1 MHREKFS
8 SRLGFILISAGCAVG
23 LGNVWRFPYITGQ
36 YGGAAFVIIYLI
48 FLVLMGLPIMTMEFS
63 VGRASQRSAAKSFE
77 VLEPKGT
84 KWHWIKIIPFIG
96 NYMLMMFYTTVGG
109 WMFAYFFK
117 MANGELANLDAA
129 GVNNAFNA
137 FLADPFQQILW
148 MVAVVILG
156 FLICSRG
163 LKNGVEKVSKYM
175 MAALFVIMIVL
186 AVHSFFLSGAKEG
199 LSFYLI
205 PDFQRALETYSLQT
219 IIFEALGQAFF
230 TLSLGIGALA
240 IFGSYI
246 EKDHSLVSES
256 LNVVILDTF
265 VAFVSGLIIFP
276 ACFTYNI
283 DAGSGPGLVFVT
295 LPTTFNAMPG
305 GQIWGALFFL
315 FLAFAAF
322 TTVIAVFENLVAFGM
337 DYGWSR
343 RKSVIVNFIGVLILS
358 LPCALG
364 FNVLSGIQ
372 PLGLGTTIQ
381 DLEDFIVSNNLL
393 PLGSLMYLLFCTS
406 RYGWGWKGYYE
417 EVNSGKG
424 LKLPAITR
432 FYISYILPLIVLFI
446 LFEGYLAKFSLPWS
460 LVIPC
465 CFIAYAGYILL
476 QSYLVERKRLKQQA
490 PTTK

>member
-1 MHREKFS
+1 MNSREKFS
-8 SRLGFILISAGCAVG
+8 SRIGFLLICAGCAVG

-36 YGGAAFVIIYLI
+36 YGGAAFVLIYLI
-48 FLVLMGLPIMTMEFS
+48 FLVLLGLPIMTMEFS
-63 VGRASQRSAAKSFE
+63 VGRASQRSAARSFE
-77 VLEPKGT
+77 VLEPEGT
-84 KWHWIKIIPFIG
+84 KWHFIKFIPLIG

-109 WMFAYFFK
+109 WMIAYFFK
-117 MANGELANLDAA
+117 VGTGELSNLDAK
-129 GVNNAFNA
+129 GVKSAYDA

-148 MVAVVILG
+148 MLAVTMIG

-175 MAALFVIMIVL
+175 MSALFVIMIIL
-186 AVHSFFLSGAKEG
+186 AVHSFTLSGAGEG

-205 PDFQRALETYSLQT
+205 PDFSRALEKYSLGT

-256 LNVVILDTF
+256 LNVVILDTL

-276 ACFTYNI
+276 ACFTFDI
-283 DAGSGPGLVFVT
+283 DAGSGPGLIFVT
-295 LPTTFNAMPG
+295 LPTTFNSMTG
-305 GQIWGALFFL
+305 GQIWGSLFFA
-315 FLAFAAF
+315 FLAFAAL
-322 TTVIAVFENLVAFGM
+322 TTIIAVFENIVAFAM

-343 RKSVIVNFIGVLILS
+343 RQSVIINFFAVILLS

-364 FNVLSGIQ
+364 YNVFSSIQ
-372 PLGLGTTIQ
+372 PLGIQTTIQ
-381 DLEDFIVSNNLL
+381 DLEDFIITNNLL
-393 PLGSLMYLLFCTS
+393 PMGSLMYLLFCTC
-406 RYGWGWKGYYE
+406 RYGWGWKNYFQ

-432 FYISYILPLIVLFI
+432 FYISYLLPLIVLFI
-446 LFEGYLAKFSLPWS
+446 LFEGYMAKFDLPW
-460 LVIPC
+460 
-465 CFIAYAGYILL
+465 CFIVPCLFVIYVLYI
-476 QSYLVERKRLKQQA
+476 RWQA
-490 PTTK
+490 RQVYKSKSQAVSE